1 MNTPI
6 KISRICL
13 VLIFFPLALQAQDW
27 QNICSSGTA
36 IYNRLDLQQ
45 RAIRWDTL
53 YATGTSDTVFESF
66 PIARI
71 SYYQDCIDTTGGGI
85 FGKSVTK
92 RSNGWFWF
100 NNLSGDTIFFNAL
113 ANVNDSWTFF
123 HLSSGDYIEATVE
136 LLYTDIVLG
145 IPDQVKVIVL
155 RARNSSGNIIPHPF
169 NLKVI
174 ELSKTFGFT
183 RIYDLQSFPTDTVTH
198 LLAGRTDPQIGIQE
212 LSWTEVITFDVGDEF
227 HYSKIGEGSGGA
239 TFFDIIKRILEKVQY
254 GNDSV
259 DYLIEHCEE
268 WVSYGWGPPTYGSSY
283 DSSWLRYYFADVTPG
298 SSFDRLP
305 LSFAPYSATN
315 AHLYNWYYNQYG
327 NKRKKVI
334 VYDKYVYDSWLN
346 NCWVY
351 LIGWEDAIVTKSFTE
366 GLGSTYYRAEFIG
379 PYPFSVTEQ
388 IVYYKKG
395 TETWGTPVSTDCIT
409 LVPIEDKPP
418 FQQLQISI
426 FPNPASTTITIETPS
441 TGHISI
447 FNSSGQELL
456 NQVITEP
463 TTTIDVS
470 ELSMGVY
477 LVKLLEESG
486 VQVGK
491 FVKK

>member
-1 MNTPI
+1 MNTQI

-13 VLIFFPLALQAQDW
+13 VLLFFPLALQAQDW
-27 QNICSSGTA
+27 QNICSSGTT

-45 RAIRWDTL
+45 RAIRWDSI
-53 YATGTSDTVFESF
+53 YATGTSDTIFESF
-66 PIARI
+66 LNARI
-71 SYYQDCIDTTGGGI
+71 IYSQDCIDTTAGGI

-92 RSNGWFWF
+92 LSNGWFWF
-100 NNLSGDTIFFNAL
+100 NNLSGDTIFFNSL
-113 ANVNDSWTFF
+113 ANINDSWTFF

-145 IPDQVKVIVL
+145 IPDQVKAIVL

-183 RIYDLQSFPTDTVTH
+183 RIYDLQSFPADTVTH
-198 LLAGRTDPQIGIQE
+198 LLAGRTDPEMGIQE
-212 LSWTEVITFDVGDEF
+212 LSWSEVITYDVGDEF
-227 HYSKIGEGSGGA
+227 HFKKVGEGFNGA
-239 TFFDIIKRILEKVQY
+239 THFDVIKRVLEKVQY

-268 WVSYGWGPPTYGSSY
+268 WVSYGSGPPSYGSSY
-283 DSSWLRYYFADVTPG
+283 DSSWVRYYFAEVTPG
-298 SSFDRLP
+298 SSFDQLP
-305 LSFAPYSATN
+305 LSFAPYSVTS

-327 NKRKKVI
+327 DKRVKVI

-346 NCWVY
+346 NCW
-351 LIGWEDAIVTKSFTE
+351 ISFDGWENPIVTRRFTE
-366 GLGSTYYRAEFIG
+366 GLGCTYYQAKCIG
-379 PYPFSVTEQ
+379 LTPYSLTEN

-395 TETWGTPVSTDCIT
+395 PETWGTPVSTDCIT
-409 LVPIEDKPP
+409 LVPVEDEPP
-418 FQQLQISI
+418 LEQPQISI
-426 FPNPASTTITIETPS
+426 FPNPATTTITIETPS

-470 ELSMGVY
+470 GLKSGIY
-477 LVKLLEESG
+477 LVKVVGENG

-491 FVKK
+491 FIKE